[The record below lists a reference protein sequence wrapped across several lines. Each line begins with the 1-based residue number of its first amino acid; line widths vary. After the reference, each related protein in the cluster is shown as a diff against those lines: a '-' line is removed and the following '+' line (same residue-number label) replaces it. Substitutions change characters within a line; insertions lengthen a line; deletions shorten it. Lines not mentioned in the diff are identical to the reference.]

1 MNAPEDF
8 SLVTLYSLMGNQ
20 NNPNKIG
27 QYRTA
32 VRALIRANELEER
45 AETEPRLVPR
55 QKLSIRAKEAR
66 QNAYNN
72 YRLIK
77 EARRV

>member
-8 SLVTLYSLMGNQ
+8 SLVTLYSLMGSQ

-45 AETEPRLVPR
+45 AETKPILVVR

-77 EARRV
+77 EARRA